1 MGQASCDQGSI
12 QFVRFYLF
20 LPCRLRHAG
29 WGEDDAFHMMLCEL
43 VVKGEAQASGLIT
56 AYKYGVI
63 SIVKAHGI
71 QIIEDFTVVCLY
83 FLAVFRLFFLI
94 CIAAERKTFFVY
106 IHSYVNCGIIHL
118 MASICMW

>member
-1 MGQASCDQGSI
+1 
-12 QFVRFYLF
+12 
-20 LPCRLRHAG
+20 
-29 WGEDDAFHMMLCEL
+29 MMLCEL